1 MASRRHKLNLSIEPD
16 SDEMAASSP
25 EQTQRV
31 KRHPPYLPTPLE
43 RIALCIF
50 PAILVFG
57 TIFSIVSP
65 DVRASAY
72 DHVSQSHHQDPSTVP
87 GYFARKN
94 NIFNVVFVK
103 RGWGWITF
111 AFVFSLLMQP
121 TGNAPPAVVL
131 ARRIRAGIRW
141 AAVTGWWFFV
151 TQWFF
156 GPPIIDRSFR
166 WTGGKCELAQ
176 REVSMGGGGSVKEML
191 TAVACK
197 AAGGKWKGGHDIS
210 GHVFLL
216 VLGAVFLMQEV
227 GWPALRFGGW
237 LAEERSIVMSDGAV
251 KSASVESETA
261 VGHGAGEPAFNIG
274 GKTAIG
280 FIALS
285 LWMLLMTAI
294 YFHTWFEKV
303 CFHVDMEFDKEA
315 DGYCVSLLDF
325 SPPSLLYTLFIMCR
339 DSYRPCEESLACR
352 AYRWVKQLLVC
363 MNLV

>member
-1 MASRRHKLNLSIEPD
+1 MASRRPKTNSSLDRD
-16 SDEMAASSP
+16 SNEMAASTTT
-25 EQTQRV
+25 EQTRPV
-31 KRHPPYLPTPLE
+31 KRNPPYLPTPLE
-43 RIALCIF
+43 RIALGIF

-57 TIFSIVSP
+57 TIFSILSP

-72 DHVSQSHHQDPSTVP
+72 DHVSQSHHQDPSIAP

-111 AFVFSLLMQP
+111 AFVFFLLMQP
-121 TGNAPPAVVL
+121 TGKAPPAVVL
-131 ARRIRAGIRW
+131 ARRIRAALRW
-141 AAVTGWWFFV
+141 VAVTGWWFFV

-176 REVSMGGGGSVKEML
+176 REVSVEGGGSIKEML

-216 VLGAVFLMQEV
+216 VLGSAFLMHEV
-227 GWPALRFGGW
+227 GWPALRFSGR

-261 VGHGAGEPAFNIG
+261 IGEGAGEPAFNIG
-274 GKTAIG
+274 GKTALG

-303 CFHVDMEFDKEA
+303 C
-315 DGYCVSLLDF
+315 LLCWNK
-325 SPPSLLYTLFIMCR
+325 I
-339 DSYRPCEESLACR
+339 
-352 AYRWVKQLLVC
+352 
-363 MNLV
+363 